1 MYVLT
6 VLGLEFKRQNARNGA
21 LSVTKQ
27 KLLLR
32 KVFDVAGQVSS
43 PSKFLH
49 LCCLAIRM
57 FKLESVLICVRQ
69 PFIGV

>member
-21 LSVTKQ
+21 FSVTKQ

-32 KVFDVAGQVSS
+32 KVFDVAGQVGS
-43 PSKFLH
+43 PSKFLR
-49 LCCLAIRM
+49 LCCLAVRM
-57 FKLESVLICVRQ
+57 FKLEVCLFVLDNHL
-69 PFIGV
+69 